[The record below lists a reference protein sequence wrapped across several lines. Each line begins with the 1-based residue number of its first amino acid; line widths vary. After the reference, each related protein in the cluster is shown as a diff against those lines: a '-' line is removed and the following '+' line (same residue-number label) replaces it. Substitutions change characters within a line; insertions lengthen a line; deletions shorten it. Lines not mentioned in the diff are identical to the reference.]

1 MPRAGF
7 ILILNVGGV
16 TGDVLL
22 GGDSLGRGECCGPTE
37 KWLRENLVEP
47 VRLAA
52 IVGDI
57 LAMNFASLCSF
68 VRARYGIRSGRRC
81 QPVQFRS

>member
-7 ILILNVGGV
+7 ILILNV
-16 TGDVLL
+16 L
-22 GGDSLGRGECCGPTE
+22 GGDSLGCGECCGHTE
-37 KWLRENLVEP
+37 KWFRENLVEP
-47 VRLAA
+47 VRPAA

-57 LAMNFASLCSF
+57 LAIDFASLCPF
-68 VRARYGIRSGRRC
+68 VRARYGIRLGRRC